1 MSYQNNELY
10 HYGVKGMKWGV
21 RRAIRKD
28 QSVRNARAR
37 LDNDLDE
44 MNRAARR
51 TKTFA
56 VTKRGKAKQAKRE
69 ADFNRKFA
77 KAEKSAANLK
87 AAEKKAADNY
97 KSQQFAAKKSKKGRS
112 KLKNA
117 SGEVKRILNDYKK
130 NPILAVRDYVRLSTT
145 VDVAKFVA
153 APAINRGKKA
163 ANRMMQ
169 NYYDKNPKY
178 TY

>member
-1 MSYQNNELY
+1 
-10 HYGVKGMKWGV
+10 
-21 RRAIRKD
+21 
-28 QSVRNARAR
+28 
-37 LDNDLDE
+37 

-97 KSQQFAAKKSKKGRS
+97 KSHSLQVKKSKKSGS
-112 KLKNA
+112 KLKNG
-117 SGEVKRILNDYKK
+117 SNEVKRVLNDYKRH
-130 NPILAVRDYVRLSTT
+130 PALAVRDYVRLSTT

-153 APAINRGKKA
+153 GPALNRGKKA
-163 ANRMMQ
+163 ANRLMQ
-169 NYYDKNPKY
+169 NYYDKHP
-178 TY
+178 TYAC